1 MAADHHQLSLLR
13 MLEQPPS
20 GLVAHQRSVHADIRI
35 LLLPA
40 GEAFS
45 EDLSLSLLALSPI
58 HPQNRK
64 HPQIGPGVQRHQV
77 HPSAGGFVEG

>member
-1 MAADHHQLSLLR
+1 MGYRGTHRTQQHAGKPPAPMAADHHQLSLLR

-45 EDLSLSLLALSPI
+45 EDLSLSLLALSPD
-58 HPQNRK
+58 RK
-64 HPQIGPGVQRHQV
+64 SVV
-77 HPSAGGFVEG
+77 